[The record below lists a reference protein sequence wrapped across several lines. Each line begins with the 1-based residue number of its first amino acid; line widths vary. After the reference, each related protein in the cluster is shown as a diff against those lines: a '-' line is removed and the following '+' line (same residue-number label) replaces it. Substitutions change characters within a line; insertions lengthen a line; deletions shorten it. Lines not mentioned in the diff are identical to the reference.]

1 MLSSHKTCFVQ
12 ASGSPSD
19 KETLT
24 TEIAALLASDFP
36 FFDDSL
42 VISAPIDLDLHS
54 TLLRTFTHRFNVLPA
69 CKLPTYEQLT
79 KRAAKFAEQA
89 SEHDVVVLVY
99 ASSADSR
106 VEVHT
111 FIDLCGRPVGVMRAG
126 VTRAAASGGRHDK

>member
-1 MLSSHKTCFVQ
+1 MLSPRKTCFVQ
-12 ASGSPSD
+12 AFGSPSD

-24 TEIAALLASDFP
+24 TEIATLLANDFP

-42 VISAPIDLDLHS
+42 IISAPIDLDLHA
-54 TLLRTFTHRFNVLPA
+54 TLLRTFTHRFNTLPA
-69 CKLPTYEQLT
+69 YKLPTYEKLT
-79 KRAAKFAEQA
+79 MRAAKFAEQA

-111 FIDLCGRPVGVMRAG
+111 FIDLCDSPVGVMRAG
-126 VTRAAASGGRHDK
+126 VAHAAASGGRHDR